1 MSERPTTALRRLL
14 AGPDPVMAPGVA
26 DALNARLVA
35 KQGFEAIYM
44 TGSGTTAVRLGMPD
58 VGLLTMSEMVDNAGR
73 IADAS
78 GLPLIADADTG
89 YGGPINVRRTI
100 RAFEAAGVAGV
111 HIEDQQWPKRCGHLA
126 GKTLIDEHEMAAKVR
141 AAVDARRDPDFVVIA
156 RTDALS
162 VEGFERA
169 LERGKL
175 YEEAGADVIFI
186 ESPTTMEQ
194 LTAIPKHFKK
204 PTLLNHGSSG
214 KTPYLSVDEMR
225 EVGFKLAIYPN
236 FVILAAIRAVE
247 RTLAELKS
255 TGSVKGLLSEIA
267 SFTDMVDLVGMR
279 EIQELESR
287 YEVAD
292 NARVG
297 Y

>member
-35 KQGFEAIYM
+35 RHGFEAIYM

-58 VGLLTMSEMVDNAGR
+58 IGLLTMSEMVDNAGR

-111 HIEDQQWPKRCGHLA
+111 HIEDQQWPKRCGHLS
-126 GKTLIDEHEMAAKVR
+126 GKTLIDENEMASKVR
-141 AAVDARRDPDFVVIA
+141 AAVDARRDDDFVVIA

-194 LTAIPKHFKK
+194 LTAIPKHFDK
-204 PTLLNHGSSG
+204 PTLINHGSSG
-214 KTPYLSVDEMR
+214 KTPYLDVDEMR
-225 EVGFKLAIYPN
+225 DVGFKLAIYPN

-247 RTLAELKS
+247 RVLAELKS
-255 TGSVKGLLSEIA
+255 TGSVKGLLNEIA